1 MARPWHNNK
10 IAWKLIK
17 ALVLFSSIIT
27 LVTTGVQLLSE
38 YDRDLN
44 AIDHNFKLVER
55 SYLDGI
61 SENVWQADVGRLNL
75 QVTGIA
81 ELPDFRYVTVRDQ
94 NDTVLASV
102 GAQVHQ
108 QFIQKTYTLRYTFRG
123 QNLVIGELQV
133 VASLAA
139 VYERIWD
146 RVGLILVA
154 NAIKTF
160 LVGLFMFS
168 VVYWLLTRHLD
179 DMANFAQRL
188 DFNASPEP
196 LTLERNRFSG
206 QRDELDQLAE
216 ALNEMQVK
224 LYKSYDQLNRFNTE
238 LENRVLQRT
247 QELTIEAEERR
258 WTAERLGQSEARL
271 RDIVDAGSDWVWEMD
286 CELRFTYL
294 NGKGLPL
301 GEARRQNII
310 GKRRQDITSDDCAS
324 EAWQTHLDDLKNH
337 RAFRDFEYKIL
348 NEEGQVR
355 DFRIS
360 GKPIFDKAGDFMGY
374 RGVGTDITQAHEV
387 ERTIAKVQQD
397 LAVMSS
403 AIQQNPSM
411 IFITD
416 RNGDITYVNEKFTDI
431 TGYTLNDV
439 LGRNPRLLKSPET
452 TSKVH
457 NEMWERLNAG
467 KAWRGELKDVRKDGT
482 SFWAYATI
490 APVKNERG
498 ETTHFVAT
506 HEDITARKAGEIRLR
521 EATKQAKLGSRA
533 KSELMANMSH
543 ELRTPLNAIIGF
555 SDSILS
561 SVFGPLGHD
570 RYESYV
576 RDIYNSG
583 HHLLDLINDILDVS
597 AIEAGKM
604 ELRPEPLDIIDL
616 VKESMKLIQHR
627 ADAAGVTLHLHIE
640 DDIPGLLGDER
651 RIKQILLNLLSN
663 AVKFTPEKG
672 RVTLRVLQGPDG
684 GLRFEVQDTGIGMD
698 EKGIETAL
706 SQFGQ
711 VDSTLARKYEG
722 TGLGL
727 PLTKSLVE
735 AHGGF
740 LEIHSRL
747 GHGTTVMVQFPSQ
760 RSIELLPQAHGAQV
774 KSPDQD
780 AGGEL
785 AVVSGDHVDKKIPI
799 VH

>member
-1 MARPWHNNK
+1 MARPWHKNK

-17 ALVLFSSIIT
+17 ALVLFSSLIT
-27 LVTTGVQLLSE
+27 LVTTGVQLFSE
-38 YDRDLN
+38 YHRDLN
-44 AIDHNFKLVER
+44 SIDKNFQLVER
-55 SYLDGI
+55 SYLDSIG
-61 SENVWQADVGRLNL
+61 ENVWQADIGRLNL
-75 QVTGIA
+75 QVSGIA
-81 ELPDFRYVTVRDQ
+81 ELPDFWYVTVRDQ
-94 NDTVLASV
+94 NSTVLASA
-102 GAQVHQ
+102 GSQAHQ
-108 QFIQKTYTLRYTFRG
+108 QIISKIYPLRHTFRG
-123 QNLVIGELQV
+123 QNLAIGELEV
-133 VASLAA
+133 VASLSG
-139 VYERIWD
+139 VYARIWD
-146 RVGLILVA
+146 RVGLILAA

-160 LVGLFMFS
+160 LVGLFMFG

-179 DMANFAQRL
+179 DMADFAQGL
-188 DFNASPEP
+188 DFSATPKP
-196 LTLERNRFSG
+196 LSLQRKRFSG
-206 QRDELDQLAE
+206 QPDELDQLAD

-224 LYKSYDQLNRFNTE
+224 LYKSYDQLNRFNRE
-238 LENRVLQRT
+238 LENRVRERT

-286 CELRFTYL
+286 ADLRFTYL

-301 GEARRQNII
+301 DEAGRQSIL
-310 GKRRQDITSDDCAS
+310 GQRRQDITSDDCTS
-324 EAWQTHLDDLKNH
+324 DAWRAHLDDLHNH
-337 RAFRDFEYKIL
+337 RPFRDFEYKIM
-348 NEEGQVR
+348 NEER
-355 DFRIS
+355 KHSDFRIS
-360 GKPIFDKAGDFMGY
+360 GKPIFDKDGVFIGY
-374 RGVGTDITQAHEV
+374 RGVGTDITEAYET
-387 ERTIAKVQQD
+387 ERHIAKVHQD

-416 RNGDITYVNEKFTDI
+416 KNGDITYVNDKFTET
-431 TGYTLNDV
+431 TGYTLEDV
-439 LGRNPRLLKSPET
+439 LGHNPRLLKSPET
-452 TSKVH
+452 LPKIHES
-457 NEMWERLNAG
+457 MWNKLNAG
-467 KAWRGELKDVRKDGT
+467 RAWRGELQDVRKDGT

-490 APVKNERG
+490 APVKNEHG
-498 ETTHFVAT
+498 ATTHFVAT

-561 SVFGPLGHD
+561 SVFGPLGHE
-570 RYESYV
+570 RYEDYV

-604 ELRPEPLDIIDL
+604 ELRPEPLDVLDL
-616 VKESMKLIQHR
+616 VQASVKLIQHR
-627 ADAAGVTLHLHIE
+627 ATEAGVAVHLHIE
-640 DDIPGLLGDER
+640 NDIPELLGDER

-672 RVTLRVLQGPDG
+672 RVTLNVQRGPDG
-684 GLRFEVQDTGIGMD
+684 GLRFEVKDTGIGMD
-698 EKGIETAL
+698 KKGIATAL
-706 SQFGQ
+706 TQFGQ
-711 VDSTLARKYEG
+711 VDSTLSRKYEG

-735 AHGGF
+735 AHGGT
-740 LEIHSRL
+740 LEIQSRL
-747 GHGTTVMVQFPSQ
+747 GHGTSVVVQFPNQ
-760 RSIELLPQAHGAQV
+760 RSIEPLSQTVGAEV
-774 KSPDQD
+774 KSPDQN

-785 AVVSGDHVDKKIPI
+785 AVASGDHVDKKSLT